1 MNTSLAEV
9 VDVFSGCLL
18 DLWDGQDLAKAFYTS
33 YILGSY
39 DMCTTCVRHAC
50 IHVTV
55 VSLMSWCFVFPTR
68 HQ

>member
-18 DLWDGQDLAKAFYTS
+18 DLGDGQDLAKAHSTLATFS
-33 YILGSY
+33 VV
-39 DMCTTCVRHAC
+39 TTCVRHAC